1 MNTEKLSMYAFFT
14 DILRRESAAEA
25 ARFARECG
33 FRAAEILEAVRGQR
47 FCLPMQ
53 VLRNGQ
59 ERRWTRTVCVARVI
73 PSASISFRTC

>member
-33 FRAAEILEAVRGQR
+33 FRAAEILEGVRPGATFLFADADAAQR
-47 FCLPMQ
+47 
-53 VLRNGQ
+53 
-59 ERRWTRTVCVARVI
+59 AR
-73 PSASISFRTC
+73 AQMDARG